1 MRMRWGLPGPGM
13 WVCRLSLPAGSLLD
27 SDNTSPRDGLQLA
40 PPGKGHCSAL
50 ALWDLGRPRLVAVAH
65 VLGLRG
71 PTHLSR
77 GVTQRAFCDSA
88 CALQEEGRLPI
99 PGDRP
104 GSQAVV
110 GGGRKPFLAPGVRL
124 MP

>member
-1 MRMRWGLPGPGM
+1 M
-13 WVCRLSLPAGSLLD
+13 
-27 SDNTSPRDGLQLA
+27 
-40 PPGKGHCSAL
+40 
-50 ALWDLGRPRLVAVAH
+50 AVAC

-77 GVTQRAFCDSA
+77 GLTQRASCDSA
-88 CALQEEGRLPI
+88 CAQQEEGWLPI

-110 GGGRKPFLAPGVRL
+110 GGGRKPFLAPGIRL